1 MKLPVFQTDNKDL
14 SLMQTKWRAT
24 LDPVLA
30 NPSLQ
35 SIILEN
41 VALKAGVTHVNHKLG
56 RKPVGWRVI
65 RLRNAAQVHDNQDD
79 NQRPDLTLDLVS
91 NTAVSADLEVF

>member
-1 MKLPVFQTDNKDL
+1 
-14 SLMQTKWRAT
+14 MQTKWRAT

>member
-65 RLRNAAQVHDNQDD
+65 RLRNAAQIHDNQDD